1 MAESPLV
8 DLRGADDGNP
18 QPRRGAQ
25 KCGLRDHSI
34 IIGIHVAVVA
44 LWQAVV
50 DFWGISSFI
59 LPSPP
64 AMLATLAKPHYH
76 WFANTFTTVQEV
88 IGGYALAA
96 ALGVGSALMFSWSLI
111 LFPLFVTLN
120 MVPKIALGPL
130 IIVWLGYG
138 RGPNIVITFAISF
151 FPVLLNTLRG
161 SSEVELDLLDL
172 VRALRGSR
180 WQAFTK
186 VQLPGSLPYIF
197 SGMKIAAILAIAGAV
212 VGEFVGSE
220 RGLGFLMIQVQT
232 SVDTGAMFMAVVL
245 LTLVGVAVYLITI
258 GLERLCVVKDARLR
272 SSSRRLERS

>member
-1 MAESPLV
+1 MAEPPLI
-8 DLRGADDGNP
+8 DLRGADDAQNDDP
-18 QPRRGAQ
+18 ASDGAQ
-25 KCGLRDHSI
+25 ARRVRDYSI

-44 LWQAVV
+44 LWQVAV

-59 LPSPP
+59 LPSPL
-64 AMLATLAKPHYH
+64 AMLGTLAKPDYH
-76 WFANTFTTVQEV
+76 WFANTFATAQEV
-88 IGGYALAA
+88 VGGYALAVV
-96 ALGVGSALMFSWSLI
+96 LGVGIALVFSWSRVLSLT

-138 RGPNIVITFAISF
+138 LGPNIVITFAISF

-161 SSEVELDLLDL
+161 LSEVEPDLLDL
-172 VRALRGSR
+172 VRALKGSR
-180 WQAFTK
+180 WQVFTK

-197 SGMKIAAILAIAGAV
+197 SGMKVAAILAIAGAV
-212 VGEFVGSE
+212 VGEFIGSE
-220 RGLGFLMIQVQT
+220 RGLGFLMVQVQT
-232 SVDTGAMFMAVVL
+232 SLDTGAMFMAVVL

-272 SSSRRLERS
+272 